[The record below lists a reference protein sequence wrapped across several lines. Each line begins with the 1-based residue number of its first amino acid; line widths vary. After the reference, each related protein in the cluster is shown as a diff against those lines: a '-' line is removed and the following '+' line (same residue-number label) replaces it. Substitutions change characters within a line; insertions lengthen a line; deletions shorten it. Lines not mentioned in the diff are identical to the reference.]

1 MRGPIVS
8 GSGIRGVFGRTLS
21 VTDALEYAAAFGR
34 LVGPGRVV
42 VGRDTRRSGPAV
54 EAAVSAGLMSVGCSP
69 VLLGVVP
76 TPTVQLEAMEDGA
89 AGGIA
94 VTSSH
99 NPGEWNALKLVGP
112 DGVFLRGPA
121 RNRLMELLKGG
132 PEWVDASGA
141 GCSEQRKGAVARH
154 VERIVL
160 LPLVRRPRR
169 RMTAVLDVTGGA
181 AAEFAPALMEAL
193 GVECHLINP
202 VIGSDGSFPRVAE
215 PTSRSLSELA
225 SEVAGRGADVGFGF
239 DPDGDRLAL
248 VDGRGRVIG
257 EDRTVALAIDWV
269 LEHRPGC
276 AVVNL
281 STSRLAE
288 DAAAR
293 HGCMVH
299 RSPVGEVN
307 VVEEME
313 RRGAVIGGEGNGGVI
328 DPRCHLGRD
337 SGVAM
342 AYTLALLDG
351 RRTTLAEWSDSLPEY
366 TMVKD
371 KVPLEGDFEDIRSR
385 LLDTFGSP
393 DDDRDGLWY
402 GRSGGWTHVR
412 PSGTEPVVRIICE
425 DSDADAVRDEMDR
438 FRKVVSG

>member
-1 MRGPIVS
+1 
-8 GSGIRGVFGRTLS
+8 
-21 VTDALEYAAAFGR
+21 
-34 LVGPGRVV
+34 
-42 VGRDTRRSGPAV
+42 
-54 EAAVSAGLMSVGCSP
+54 
-69 VLLGVVP
+69 
-76 TPTVQLEAMEDGA
+76 
-89 AGGIA
+89 
-94 VTSSH
+94 
-99 NPGEWNALKLVGP
+99 
-112 DGVFLRGPA
+112 
-121 RNRLMELLKGG
+121 
-132 PEWVDASGA
+132 
-141 GCSEQRKGAVARH
+141 
-154 VERIVL
+154 
-160 LPLVRRPRR
+160 
-169 RMTAVLDVTGGA
+169 
-181 AAEFAPALMEAL
+181 
-193 GVECHLINP
+193 
-202 VIGSDGSFPRVAE
+202 
-215 PTSRSLSELA
+215 
-225 SEVAGRGADVGFGF
+225 
-239 DPDGDRLAL
+239 
-248 VDGRGRVIG
+248 
-257 EDRTVALAIDWV
+257 
-269 LEHRPGC
+269 
-276 AVVNL
+276 
-281 STSRLAE
+281 
-288 DAAAR
+288 
-293 HGCMVH
+293 MVH